1 MKREPDMKSSD
12 LLVRCLEAEGVEYIF
27 AVPGEENLDVLES
40 LRDSSI
46 RLVLTRHE
54 QGAGFMAATYG
65 RLTGRPGVCMSTLG
79 PGATNLLTAAA
90 YAQLGA
96 MPLVM
101 LTGQKPIRS
110 SKQGAFQ
117 IIDVVDMMSPVTKYT
132 KQVVGPAYIPSR
144 VREAF
149 RVAAEERPGAA
160 HLEIPEDILREETA
174 ARPVAASQVRRPVA
188 DQPSIEAA
196 IELLCE
202 ARRPLLVVAS
212 GANRTR
218 TCVRMRQFVERYEI
232 PFITTQMGKGV
243 VDERSPCYVGTAALS
258 AHDFVHRAVEE
269 ADLLVNL
276 GHSLV
281 EKPPF
286 LMRRGG
292 TPVLHVDFA
301 SAPVDPVYFPQVEV
315 VGDIADSLRRIMAG
329 LERASTWDFSHVP
342 RIRDTA
348 RELFEPRARD
358 DAFPLRPQRLVAD
371 VRRAMPEDGILTLD
385 NGMYKIW
392 FARNYPAY
400 RPNSILLDNAL
411 ATMGAGLPAAIGA
424 KIVHPDR
431 PVVAVCGDG
440 GFMMNSQEME
450 TAVRLGLDLVVL
462 VLRDDAYGMIRWK
475 QQDMG
480 FPDFGLRYGNPDF
493 VRYAEAYG
501 AHGHRVEAAAE
512 LEPLLARCLAASGV
526 QLIEVPVDYG
536 GDQYILNEEI
546 PELVRNLAPAPIRT
560 SDASR
565 SEGEQ

>member
-1 MKREPDMKSSD
+1 MKSSD

-27 AVPGEENLDVLES
+27 ALPGEENLDVLES

-54 QGAGFMAATYG
+54 QGAGFMAATFG
-65 RLTGRPGVCMSTLG
+65 RLTGRPGVCMATLG

-90 YAQLGA
+90 HAQLGA

-149 RVAAEERPGAA
+149 RLAAEERPGAT
-160 HLEIPEDILREETA
+160 HLEIPEDILREETD

-188 DQPSIEAA
+188 DQPSIEHA
-196 IELLCE
+196 IELLRE

-218 TCVRMRQFVERYEI
+218 ACVRMRQFVERYRI

-243 VDERSPCYVGTAALS
+243 IDERSPCYVGTAALS
-258 AHDFVHRAVEE
+258 AHDFVHRAVDE
-269 ADLLVNL
+269 ADLLVNV

-292 TPVLHVDFA
+292 TPVLHVDFG
-301 SAPVDPVYFPQVEV
+301 SAPVDPVYFPQLEV
-315 VGDIADSLRRIMAG
+315 VGDIADSLRRIMEG
-329 LERASTWDFSHVP
+329 LDRPPSWDFSHVP
-342 RIRDTA
+342 RIRVAA

-358 DAFPLRPQRLVAD
+358 GAFPLRPQRLVAD
-371 VRRAMPEDGILTLD
+371 VRRVMPEDGILTLD

-392 FARNYPAY
+392 FARNYPAF
-400 RPNSILLDNAL
+400 RPNSVLLDNAL
-411 ATMGAGLPAAIGA
+411 ATMGAGLPAAIA
-424 KIVHPDR
+424 ARIVHSGR
-431 PVVAVCGDG
+431 PVVAACGDG

-475 QQDMG
+475 QKDMG
-480 FPDFGLRYGNPDF
+480 FPDFGLQYGNPDF

-501 AHGHRVEAAAE
+501 AHGHRVEATTDFG
-512 LEPLLARCLAASGV
+512 PLLARCIESPGV
-526 QLIEVPVDYG
+526 HLIEVPVDYG
-536 GDQYILNEEI
+536 GDHHILNEEI
-546 PELVRNLAPAPIRT
+546 PELVRKLAPTHARIPEPPT
-560 SDASR
+560 PG
-565 SEGEQ
+565 GEE